1 MKFKLFLLDRYIIKK
16 FLGTFFYAVLLFG
29 VVLPVIFDLTE
40 KMDDII
46 EKEIPISELMFDY
59 YLNFIPYFANLF
71 TPIFAFISVVFFTS
85 RMANQTEIVAI
96 LSSGVSFQRLL
107 RPFMLSAIVVAMFS
121 FLLGSF
127 IIPPANERRLAFEY
141 KYMKFNW
148 NRHFSNLHRQI
159 TPGTFVYLE
168 SYTQNTGTGFRF
180 TQEKFVGQKL
190 AYKISSDYIR
200 WDSVAMRWSLDN
212 VVFRSFQGKNES
224 IRKLAKLD
232 TMMQFSPR
240 DFALADDD
248 VEMMNFFELSTFI
261 DRERSKGSEFID
273 YYLLEKHR
281 RMANPI
287 SNIILTLIA
296 VPLAGRKV
304 RGGVGLHIGIGI
316 GISFSYIM
324 LMQISSV
331 FATEGGMNPAIAA
344 WIPNVLYFLLA
355 LWLLKKAP
363 K

>member
-1 MKFKLFLLDRYIIKK
+1 MKFGMNLIDRYIIKK
-16 FLGTFFYAVLLFG
+16 FLGTFFYAVLMFG
-29 VVLPVIFDLTE
+29 VILPVIFDLTE

-46 EKEIPISELMFDY
+46 EKDIPVSELLMDY

-71 TPIFAFISVVFFTS
+71 TPIFLFISVVFFTS
-85 RMANQTEIVAI
+85 KMANQTEIVAI
-96 LSSGVSFQRLL
+96 LSSGVSFKRLL
-107 RPFMLSAIVVAMFS
+107 RPFMMSALVVALFS

-127 IIPPANERRLAFEY
+127 IIPPANARRLAFEY

-148 NRHFSNLHRQI
+148 NRHFNNLHRQI
-159 TPGTFVYLE
+159 VPGTFVYLE
-168 SYTQNTGTGFRF
+168 SYTESSGTGFRF
-180 TQEKFVGQKL
+180 TQEKFKGQQMT
-190 AYKISSDYIR
+190 YKISADYIR
-200 WDSVAMRWSLDN
+200 WDSTSGKWSMDN
-212 VVFRSFQGKNES
+212 MVFRKFGPKGES
-224 IRKLAKLD
+224 IRREAKLD
-232 TMMQFSPR
+232 TLMEFTPR

-248 VEMMNFFELSTFI
+248 VELMNFFELNELI
-261 DRERSKGSEFID
+261 DKERLNGSEFID

-316 GISFSYIM
+316 GIAFSYV
-324 LMQISSV
+324 LFMQISSV
-331 FATEGGMNPAIAA
+331 FATEGGVDAAIAA
-344 WIPNVLYFLLA
+344 WIPNLVYLLLA
-355 LWLLKKAP
+355 FWLIRKAP